1 MTRHLLLTCAL
12 LAVGAAGSLAQDPL
26 RADAASMQKKVAAM
40 TLRANKPAS
49 SKTVA
54 PLRTSFTD
62 NEVNA
67 YFKVHGK
74 ELVPD
79 GVLDPQI
86 VIVDVG
92 RVRARAI
99 VDLDAALKSKER
111 SWLDP
116 LAWLS
121 GKVEIIAAGTLRAVN
136 GKGVFGLESATLG
149 GVAIPKSLLQELV
162 SYYSKTPDHPRGF
175 DLDSPFDLPASIQAI
190 ETKRG
195 GATIIQ

>member
-1 MTRHLLLTCAL
+1 
-12 LAVGAAGSLAQDPL
+12 
-26 RADAASMQKKVAAM
+26 MQKKVAAM